1 MRLIFRA
8 ALALFIALALVF
20 IGVCCWLFL
29 YSGDLP
35 KITSVAQYAP
45 DRIAEVVVPCSPRA
59 SVAIP
64 YSSIGQNLHS
74 ALSAAEIGENDPGV
88 LATIIEQISGDE
100 HLPTAPASEQIARI
114 IFCVPSH
121 ALSQQTNEL
130 RFAIRLE
137 HFYTRQQLFTIYVN
151 MAYFGESLM
160 GVQDAAQ
167 HFFHKNPNQL
177 DPSEAALLA
186 GLLKSPSYFSPVRH
200 PDRALVRRNKVI
212 DAMIASGTIT
222 ASEGA
227 IAKASPLGLAEGP
240 NSAN

>member
-1 MRLIFRA
+1 MRVILRV

-20 IGVCCWLFL
+20 TGICCWLFL

-45 DRIAEVVVPCSPRA
+45 DGIAQVVVPCSLRA

-64 YSSIGQNLHS
+64 YTSIGHNIHS

-88 LATIIEQISGDE
+88 LATIIEQIRRDE
-100 HLPTAPASEQIARI
+100 NVPTAPASEQIARM
-114 IFCVPSH
+114 IFCVSSH

-137 HFYTRQQLFTIYVN
+137 HFYTRQQLFTIYAN

-177 DPSEAALLA
+177 SPSEAALLV

-200 PDRALVRRNKVI
+200 PDRALLRRNEVI
-212 DAMIASGTIT
+212 DAMIASGTLA

-227 IAKASPLGLAEGP
+227 IAKASPLGLAADP